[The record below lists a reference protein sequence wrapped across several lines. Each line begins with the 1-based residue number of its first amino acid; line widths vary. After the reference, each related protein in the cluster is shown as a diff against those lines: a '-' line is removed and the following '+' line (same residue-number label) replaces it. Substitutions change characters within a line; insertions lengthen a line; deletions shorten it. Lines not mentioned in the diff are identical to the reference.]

1 MSCKLKSGLAL
12 SVLKGVIHIRKVPRT
27 NPRNVRYRDHWK
39 ESFLASRIYKWWLK
53 IPVTFLVAM
62 QPYLKINIPRSVIS
76 FWTNH
81 KRPVTLAASLKSTWR
96 ISKNTGQS
104 SLLQISHSS
113 ATHYCRFL
121 LSVVYNFTYWWR
133 LSKFLSRNF
142 SLFHSYFRN
151 EPKFPPHSVGTFMY

>member
-113 ATHYCRFL
+113 ATQYC
-121 LSVVYNFTYWWR
+121 WR